1 MIHSL
6 DSLSLLAHTKMLIE
20 IPVPIRI
27 ISFGVLAFT
36 YRVSHTVERERSL
49 LVLRGTST
57 AYLAFEV

>member
-20 IPVPIRI
+20 IPVPFCI
-27 ISFGVLAFT
+27 ISFGVLAFI

-57 AYLAFEV
+57 ARLAFEV